1 MRQQTC
7 TTVTLRQ
14 RPIRNGRISL
24 YLDYYPAVRNPKT
37 MKLSRREYLG
47 FYIYATPKNAI
58 ELDYNNEILAKAE
71 LIRCRRQEAVINEEF
86 GFMDRHKMRA
96 DFMAYFKEVCRKK
109 DHKWHIVYLH
119 FEKFVNGKCMFGEI
133 TVDLCNRFRDYLLHA
148 RQLKHTDKMVSRNS
162 AASYFSLFRGVL
174 KLAYRDK
181 YLRENPND
189 FLEKIESRDI
199 HKEFL
204 TQDER
209 KISGI
214 TSKNGRNDAKRLN
227 IRVVTVSNDDKPKNR
242 KTQRKA
248 DLRRRMVCKSLPV
261 KE

>member
-37 MKLSRREYLG
+37 VKLSRREYLG

-119 FEKFVNGKCMFGEI
+119 FEKFVNGKCMFGE
-133 TVDLCNRFRDYLLHA
+133 
-148 RQLKHTDKMVSRNS
+148 RQSQPASATLRNI
-162 AASYFSLFRGVL
+162 F
-174 KLAYRDK
+174 
-181 YLRENPND
+181 
-189 FLEKIESRDI
+189 EKALGRSHEI
-199 HKEFL
+199 EFL
-204 TQDER
+204 PWPCIYFLSNLGNFPVSDRADVRPLGYILPDQLVPVY
-209 KISGI
+209 
-214 TSKNGRNDAKRLN
+214 NG
-227 IRVVTVSNDDKPKNR
+227 PF
-242 KTQRKA
+242 
-248 DLRRRMVCKSLPV
+248 LPCAV
-261 KE
+261 